1 MKQYCDNV
9 ATCYD
14 SGFGDLI
21 EGFFYTSAKNN
32 PLAQGTVSAGLL
44 QRKMLCMN
52 CLKEYIEAG
61 LHPENKTIE
70 ECMRDINERT

>member
-1 MKQYCDNV
+1 MKQYCDN
-9 ATCYD
+9 APTCYD

-32 PLAQGTVSAGLL
+32 PLAQGTASAGLL

-52 CLKEYIEAG
+52 CLTEYIETG
-61 LHPENKTIE
+61 RHPKYKTVEEAKESLGIE
-70 ECMRDINERT
+70 